1 MSGRRVEASPS
12 RFWWLRRPKYIAI
25 LLREASSIFILL
37 YVIIYLQLLSQL
49 AGGGP
54 AYQAFLK
61 ALASPP
67 LMALSLVILAFA
79 LYHSITWFMLVPKV
93 QPLRVGGL
101 RVVGMWALALNLLL
115 LIIASTL
122 VIALILDPSLIPLRG

>member
-1 MSGRRVEASPS
+1 
-12 RFWWLRRPKYIAI
+12 
-25 LLREASSIFILL
+25 
-37 YVIIYLQLLSQL
+37 
-49 AGGGP
+49 
-54 AYQAFLK
+54 
-61 ALASPP
+61 
-67 LMALSLVILAFA
+67 MALSLVILAFA